1 MNGDDLTV
9 RVGQGVLN
17 VRVGA
22 IIERDGKL
30 LMAGNPAHDYYYSV
44 GGRIR
49 FGESAEQA
57 IVREV
62 YEETGVLM
70 TVDRLAAVHENFFT
84 SDSGGPLKGLPV
96 YEISF
101 FFYMNV
107 PDGFAPVC
115 LSETGDGERES
126 LYWVDPATPKTVYPE
141 FFRGGVSRPIEGVAH
156 FVTGKTE
163 KTGKTDMPEAG

>member
-70 TVDRLAAVHENFFT
+70 TVDRLAAVHENFFKI
-84 SDSGGPLKGLPV
+84 G
-96 YEISF
+96 
-101 FFYMNV
+101 
-107 PDGFAPVC
+107 
-115 LSETGDGERES
+115 R
-126 LYWVDPATPKTVYPE
+126 
-141 FFRGGVSRPIEGVAH
+141 AH
-156 FVTGKTE
+156 V
-163 KTGKTDMPEAG
+163 